1 MSADTPEPD
10 ASLTESFDE
19 AGLEALEERLQPEER
34 LGSTPAGVAA
44 NAALRALSKAARS
57 VLLYEVNNEAIR
69 RFIREYRTSMSEAL
83 SHGPLELEV
92 RPFEVVRGSEIIYL
106 ERSQDRS
113 LAFRLFRDGVRRL
126 RIQPDVEW
134 DELFRLLEILSIRY
148 VGVRQNEDDIVTLLW
163 KAGFGHIQVVAVEGF
178 VLEEDLG
185 EETEDEVEERE
196 SVWDDYRSAA
206 GHVDVPRDWDLPV
219 EAHQPSDGPLTY
231 RAVSGAALAGLRD
244 EIASSRLA
252 EHALVLVEE
261 SLRLVGDPTDPTSIA
276 DMLHYLGEVREFLLS
291 EGQIDHLLTLVG
303 HLQSLEQPMGDRLDS
318 VLRSL
323 ADHDA
328 LRRIVSSMQR
338 DTEQAPIELLEL
350 LVRVPGEHLES
361 LVRIL
366 QSERGKAA
374 RSVARGLIEGYVEQR
389 YDYVRQQVLDA
400 EPRVAADLL
409 GAVGAADAEKALELA
424 AHVVVHD
431 EPDIQR
437 EVLDII
443 GRSDPAQVETK
454 ILLQLLA
461 SPDEQVRMQVIAR
474 IGQRG
479 DRRAFRKLIRHLDG
493 GEGTLSWTEA
503 EAVGRAMLAIHPSRV
518 ARDLPAWIRPDGWL
532 TRLRSRVQK
541 PTLRHWAAVVALC
554 GHDDANGREA
564 VTWLKHH
571 SGPELSDHCR
581 RLLRTK
587 RHGGDAGG

>member
-1 MSADTPEPD
+1 VSPDTLDPD
-10 ASLTESFDE
+10 ALLTESFDE
-19 AGLEALEERLQPEER
+19 AELEALEEQLQPEER

-69 RFIREYRTSMSEAL
+69 RFIREYRTSMSAAL
-83 SHGPLELEV
+83 SHGRLDLEI
-92 RPFEVVRGSEIIYL
+92 RPFEIVRGPEIIYL

-163 KAGFGHIQVVAVEGF
+163 KAGFAHIQIVAVEGF

-185 EETEDEVEERE
+185 DETEEETLERE
-196 SVWDDYRSAA
+196 SVWEDYRSAA
-206 GHVDVPRDWDLPV
+206 GSVDVPHDWDLPV
-219 EAHQPSDGPLTY
+219 EPHEPCADPVVY
-231 RAVSGAALAGLRD
+231 RSVSAAALAGLRD

-261 SLRLVGDPTDPTSIA
+261 SLRLVRDPTDPTSVN
-276 DMLHYLGEVREFLLS
+276 DLLHYLGEVREFLLS

-303 HLQSLEQPMGDRLDS
+303 HLQSLEQTMGDRLDGI
-318 VLRSL
+318 LRSL
-323 ADHDA
+323 ADHGA
-328 LRRIVSSMQR
+328 LRRIVSSMPR
-338 DTEQAPIELLEL
+338 DTMEAPVELLEL

-366 QSERGKAA
+366 QSERGRAA
-374 RSVARGLIEGYVEQR
+374 RSVARGLVEGYVEQR
-389 YDYVRQQVLDA
+389 YDFVRRQILDA

-409 GAVGAADAEKALELA
+409 GAVGGVDPLKALELA

-431 EPDIQR
+431 DPDVQR
-437 EVLDII
+437 EVLDIA
-443 GRSDPAQVETK
+443 GRADPAQVETK
-454 ILLQLLA
+454 TLLRLLA
-461 SPDEQVRMQVIAR
+461 SPDETVRLQVLDMVGR
-474 IGQRG
+474 RG

-493 GEGTLSWTEA
+493 GEGTLSWKEA
-503 EAVGRAMLAIHPSRV
+503 EAVGQAMLAIHPSRV
-518 ARDLPAWIRPDGWL
+518 ARDLPTWIRPDSWL
-532 TRLRSRVQK
+532 ARVRSRVNK
-541 PTLRHWAAVVALC
+541 PSLRHWAAVTALC
-554 GHDDANGREA
+554 GLDDDGAHEA

-581 RLLRTK
+581 RHLRSK
-587 RHGGDAGG
+587 RHGEKDHG